1 MESKIKLFLNKLE
14 ELQEKKEIQILYRGI
29 SKKDA
34 FGVFKIDLEDYKIE
48 QFSQKL
54 FFYGSK
60 SVYFIRDKYK
70 RDFDI
75 HDISTEIFEFIFL
88 EFHALKKVKNQR
100 TKEFISKNQKIFE
113 FFFDKKNKQDFINN
127 VLAQKEDN
135 IIITRNYLLSILH
148 QIGNFTRY
156 KKKSHFL
163 SSSSREEVAKQF
175 SDDDLIIKFW
185 KPVFNKTE
193 YKGIYCFDSF
203 VYPEQEEYSV
213 FSAIFPHYIF
223 SFTFKGKEYFNPYI
237 NTCSFIDYC
246 IYFGFDINQD
256 NFIPKLYSETIH
268 TRGVQQDSSGKM
280 REI

>member
-1 MESKIKLFLNKLE
+1 MSKINSFLERLN
-14 ELQEKKEIQILYRGI
+14 ELQNKEEVKILYRGV
-29 SKKDA
+29 SKKEA
-34 FGVFKIDLEDYKIE
+34 FGVFKIDLESYQIE
-48 QFSQKL
+48 QFAQKL

-60 SVYFIRDKYK
+60 SIYFVRDKYK
-70 RDFDI
+70 KDFDI
-75 HDISTEIFEFIFL
+75 NDISSELFEFIFL
-88 EFHALKKVKNQR
+88 EFHSLKKVTNSR
-100 TKEFISKNQKIFE
+100 TKEFVSKNQKIFE

-127 VLAQKEDN
+127 VLAQNEEDSMV
-135 IIITRNYLLSILH
+135 TRNYLLSILH
-148 QIGNFTRY
+148 QIGNFTSY

-175 SDDDLIIKFW
+175 SKDDLIIKFW

-223 SFTFKGKEYFNPYI
+223 SFTYKGKEYFNPYI

-256 NFIPKLYSETIH
+256 NFISLLHSETLH
-268 TRGVQQDSSGKM
+268 TRGVQQDNSGKM
-280 REI
+280 SEI